1 MRPAWKILGLV
12 IVMLVGI
19 ILIGKDVLPT
29 SDKTERVRA
38 YTRTIEFDFVD
49 WTLRALLIKN
59 QSAALNLPQYMAD
72 VQQSHLVEQYLAL
85 VDGMDRTRATITRF
99 YSDPAVKDAE
109 SASASMRDSLAKL
122 QLRRDKISPLV
133 EQILQN
139 QESEA
144 LAQLGLTLG
153 GQPLPPVEYHITDL
167 PNALIVSPREK
178 IQQDASI
185 QISADLKPDQVVALE
200 KSVEKGLNVSALV
213 EPIGGLAAYPTM
225 VMSTS
230 DVAWLT
236 EVVGHEWTHNYLTL
250 RPLGMSYEV
259 SEVLRTMNETTA
271 AISGKEISLVVLKN
285 HYPKNVPE
293 PEPAVSPQAAK
304 PSQPAIPASPSV
316 FDFRKE
322 MHITR
327 VQADALL
334 LAGKIQEAEAYMEA
348 RRQVFWQVGYHS
360 LRRIN
365 QAYFAFNGAYND
377 QPGGGASGDDPVG
390 PAVQALRARSRSLA
404 AFINRIA
411 WITNLTT
418 LQRIAAG
425 N

>member
-1 MRPAWKILGLV
+1 MRQAWKILGLV

-49 WTLRALLIKN
+49 WTLQALLIKN

-72 VQQSHLVEQYLAL
+72 VQQSRLVEQYLVL
-85 VDGMDRTRATITRF
+85 VDGMDRTRAMITRF
-99 YSDPAVKDAE
+99 YSNPAVKDAE

-185 QISADLKPDQVVALE
+185 QISTDLKPDQVVALE
-200 KSVEKGLNVSALV
+200 QSVEKGLNVSALV

-230 DVAWLT
+230 DITWLT

-271 AISGKEISLVVLKN
+271 SISGKEISLVVLKN
-285 HYPKNVPE
+285 HYPQNVPE
-293 PEPAVSPQAAK
+293 SEPAATLQPAQ
-304 PSQPAIPASPSV
+304 PSQPALPASPPV

-334 LAGKIQEAEAYMEA
+334 LAGKIQEAEDYMEA

>member
-1 MRPAWKILGLV
+1 MRQAWKILGLV

-49 WTLRALLIKN
+49 WTLQALLIKN
-59 QSAALNLPQYMAD
+59 QSAALNLPQYMPD
-72 VQQSHLVEQYLAL
+72 VQQSRLVEQYLVL
-85 VDGMDRTRATITRF
+85 VDGMDRTRAMITRF
-99 YSDPAVKDAE
+99 YSNPAVKDAE
-109 SASASMRDSLAKL
+109 SASASMRESLAKL

-167 PNALIVSPREK
+167 PNALIISPREK

-185 QISADLKPDQVVALE
+185 QISTDLKPDQVVALE
-200 KSVEKGLNVSALV
+200 QSVEKGLNVSALV

-230 DVAWLT
+230 DITWLT

-271 AISGKEISLVVLKN
+271 SISGKEISLVVLKN
-285 HYPKNVPE
+285 HYPQNVPE
-293 PEPAVSPQAAK
+293 SEPAATLQPAQ
-304 PSQPAIPASPSV
+304 PSQPALPASPPV

-334 LAGKIQEAEAYMEA
+334 LAGKIREAEDYMEA